1 MDTVF
6 DDIEVAPKPKAKGNV
21 FDNITTAAPEPTPVQ
36 PAPPSVITQPLQDQ
50 KPSPIIPQPQ
60 ATIGRGNMANVFR
73 HPIEASKL
81 AIGEQYQGSAD
92 MLSKNLPEAIQG
104 NPLSPVNAPAKLKSL
119 MGAMGVAT
127 APLAPALNMLENVA
141 LTIAFPLLRTANPPK
156 AYDEMVKAGW
166 VTPQSDI
173 ENIQNIGRIA
183 GPNRP
188 TTGNRAVDF
197 AVDIATPVPPVLKTA
212 RFIKGLVKGTKGA
225 EAARDI
231 GKVAKIE
238 TVFDDIKATA
248 TPTVEPAVAQASI
261 PEGPPPAIPRP
272 VETPKPIA
280 EVPKP
285 PVPVPL
291 VEQIKVEKPPA
302 ASPPPPPVEQIKVPK
317 QPKVTIEPTIT
328 EKPTGK
334 IDAYLER
341 ESADPMTGEEGILRN
356 EWRIKKVTPDDYQ
369 RIHEWFGEKSV
380 PGQYILEHRYIRR
393 GTEEPWTITDMEDH
407 AENLM
412 GVIDK
417 NATAVSPRM
426 KTAKEKWE
434 TNRLEKEK
442 IQQGKRIAEDKRVE
456 DKRIREESDSAFD
469 RMLKS
474 PNPKFQQL
482 AKDWNAMH
490 VRLNQDKE
498 FLNKA
503 INDKEFRAAYD
514 PILKTTKV
522 PEKAKAMREFLAK
535 LPEREARIRSE
546 IKPVEA
552 IKPAPIKQTAKT
564 KWKEI
569 QTLRDRRT
577 ELADKRVTT
586 DAIEERRQIDREIQ
600 KIDEQLGYK
609 KPAGSVGG
617 YTTNRPIPQLP
628 ARIPPPLPART
639 APKFIAAP
647 QGTALAEAEKITQVE
662 PRKPSLLSKAVQL
675 PKAVQTSL
683 VSEFTPIRTLE
694 RNVMEVAGK
703 PIPKVDL
710 SRKFEQVAGA
720 PGQAEAD
727 IIAFRRAAIDPI
739 RDIADDFNTYLFLKR
754 TASRLTDNP
763 NIKKVGDWTV
773 EKANNALE
781 ELKVKIGDA
790 NLARLEEAGKAY
802 QVEMDKALKLQ
813 VESGRMTQEVY
824 DKIKASNDFYARFK
838 VMKYIEDAEM
848 AAPGTGRKIA
858 TTQDLAKAITGID
871 EADLSIGNILQAS
884 AEQIVRSRI
893 LAEKNKKML
902 ELDKLVDLDKT
913 GELIKRAQPT
923 RYYRIEADEA
933 GDILSQLGLQQTAR
947 SPQLLEQSFVK
958 VGKAIQFA
966 EESGLKVSR
975 RNLPS
980 SLGRATIGGIQGG
993 GRVNLRAF
1001 TSEVISH
1008 ELGHSFDEKIGSKI
1022 KNVFGEE
1029 RDVPIRLSSAINEA
1043 KKINPKTGKTMFGQN
1058 EYQKELAGL
1067 MQDIGIGGNAK
1078 YKASAKERFAAFI
1091 DLYIHDPKRAKQ
1103 IAPTWTEHF
1112 ETNILPYHQ
1121 VKSLVEKLSNFYHKV
1136 DALPNIMTP
1145 LKELDDANYLTTAIR
1160 KAFPE
1165 RAPQIGVR
1173 FGTKPK
1179 PGNEIVTYFKD
1190 GKETAIEVSKEVAQ
1204 SIQGL
1209 NAAQTG
1215 ILAKVM
1221 MMTKTP
1227 LQWGAT
1233 SANAAF
1239 QVRNLLFADL
1249 PRAALMSRYG
1259 IRNFEDL
1266 YRFPAEWIYSLFTSV
1281 KGNFGHEN
1289 ALYMDWLRS
1298 GAANS
1303 TIQRS
1308 LTPSSFKQTLRLPE
1322 AATAFKAAKLPKEL
1336 VLDNVA
1342 KFSNAIEETSKIL
1355 GLKRGMRL
1363 EGIERMNPE
1372 AAARKMQDIVAEV
1385 RNYSGSPDFA
1395 RKGRDSTNLNLLFM
1409 FFNARMQGAA
1419 SDIARLTWKTGSK
1432 EARDAWIR
1440 IGAAIGIPATLLS
1453 IWNHTGENKENYDK
1467 IPDWEKK
1474 NYFMIPTGKS
1484 FVNEDGVTVPEYY
1497 RIPKREITNILGN
1510 LIDSAVEFAAEKD
1523 PESFLRFS
1531 AEALENISPV
1541 NIQGNTPIERLESIV
1556 GSTNPLLKTPIEV
1569 ATGRDTFR
1577 HYNAVPDYMK
1587 GAPTEEQYRYTTPK
1601 PYVALG
1607 QTEIAKKLGLSP
1619 LHLELMTKSATAGGL
1634 SQFTARKPDIGR
1646 SWISTNPITK
1656 IFVRSGKIDSS
1667 KEEELFTEA
1676 EKKETAEQLKRRRE
1690 AERLVREWEE
1700 KKLSEDEKRKQI
1712 AELKN
1717 SDKKLY
1723 EKVSELEE
1731 AKRKGISYRDRRV
1744 ASLGVESGAR
1754 ASYIISVLKTLSS
1767 DKDRKD
1773 YVAEMRRK
1781 KILTHK
1787 VIFQVRKEVPSA
1799 F

>member
-141 LTIAFPLLRTANPPK
+141 RTIAFPLLRTANPPK

-272 VETPKPIA
+272 VETPKPIT
-280 EVPKP
+280 EVPKSP
-285 PVPVPL
+285 APVPTVEQVKTEKSPVTPTPPLL
-291 VEQIKVEKPPA
+291 VEQIKVPE
-302 ASPPPPPVEQIKVPK
+302 
-317 QPKVTIEPTIT
+317 QPKIAVEPEVEPIVEEAVSARLKEIEEHFSSGLGELSGKGKKIEGVEGMTYEGAQGVKQGFGKVRVKSEAMTPEVAKFKESPGRIAEAIRKDKNNPLYLKVKESVKDEVLDRFSDEIENANELARERRAIQDEGNATIFDEFEPAGAVGAYAPRNPIKNLYD
-328 EKPTGK
+328 EAGEAIGK
-334 IDAYLER
+334 ER
-341 ESADPMTGEEGILRN
+341 ES
-356 EWRIKKVTPDDYQ
+356 
-369 RIHEWFGEKSV
+369 
-380 PGQYILEHRYIRR
+380 
-393 GTEEPWTITDMEDH
+393 
-407 AENLM
+407 
-412 GVIDK
+412 
-417 NATAVSPRM
+417 
-426 KTAKEKWE
+426 
-434 TNRLEKEK
+434 
-442 IQQGKRIAEDKRVE
+442 RIAEVQNKILQAPEAGVSKRAQLGLE
-456 DKRIREESDSAFD
+456 K
-469 RMLKS
+469 
-474 PNPKFQQL
+474 PK
-482 AKDWNAMH
+482 
-490 VRLNQDKE
+490 
-498 FLNKA
+498 
-503 INDKEFRAAYD
+503 
-514 PILKTTKV
+514 P
-522 PEKAKAMREFLAK
+522 KAK
-535 LPEREARIRSE
+535 
-546 IKPVEA
+546 
-552 IKPAPIKQTAKT
+552 
-564 KWKEI
+564 
-569 QTLRDRRT
+569 T
-577 ELADKRVTT
+577 ESPSLF
-586 DAIEERRQIDREIQ
+586 EEEQ
-600 KIDEQLGYK
+600 KGLF
-609 KPAGSVGG
+609 GSVGG

-858 TTQDLAKAITGID
+858 TTQDLTKAITGID

-893 LAEKNKKML
+893 LSEKNKKML

-923 RYYRIEADEA
+923 RYYRIETDEA

-1067 MQDIGIGGNAK
+1067 MQDIEIGGNAK

-1209 NAAQTG
+1209 NAALTG